1 MAESS
6 SKFAVLSGDA
16 KDASDAEHSM
26 TLLQAI
32 KLYPKAI
39 GWSMF
44 LSSAI
49 AMEAFDIV
57 LIASFF
63 AYPTFREKYGALQ
76 PNGKHLISA
85 PWQAGLSNGA
95 KVGQII
101 GLFINGII
109 SERFGYRKTM
119 LFACMGMVASIFVPF
134 FAPNIKVLLAGEILM
149 GMPWGVFQ
157 TLSTAYAS
165 EVCPVALR
173 GYLTTYVNMMWG
185 LGQMI
190 ASGVL
195 RGLLSRTDEW
205 SYRIPFALQWVWPVP
220 LIIGMIF
227 APDSPWWL
235 VRRGRNEEAR
245 KSLRRLTNA
254 PDEEVDKTI
263 SMIVLTNE
271 LEKEISA
278 GTKYWDCFKGTN
290 LRRTEI
296 TMVTWAIQPL
306 SGASLMGFAV
316 YFFQQA
322 GLPTT
327 ISFDF
332 AISLYAVASKCLS
345 LHNGLSNTDFS
356 SGGRGHLL
364 VLDDSLR
371 TTHTVSL
378 RLMCTIHSTD
388 DHRLRLLSTE
398 RKTGTKLCYGRSIAP
413 VHALL

>member
-1 MAESS
+1 
-6 SKFAVLSGDA
+6 
-16 KDASDAEHSM
+16 M
-26 TLLQAI
+26 TLREAI
-32 KLYPKAI
+32 RLYPKAI
-39 GWSMF
+39 GWSIF

-63 AYPTFREKYGALQ
+63 AYPAFKTKFGVLQ
-76 PNGKHLISA
+76 PNGTYLITA
-85 PWQAGLSNGA
+85 AWQAGLSNSA
-95 KVGQII
+95 RIGQII
-101 GLFINGII
+101 GLFINGIV

-119 LFACMGMVASIFVPF
+119 LFACMGMIGSIFVPF
-134 FAPNIKVLLAGEILM
+134 FAPNIKVLIVGEVLM
-149 GMPWGVFQ
+149 GIPWGIFQ

-195 RGLLSRTDEW
+195 RGLLSRKDEW
-205 SYRIPFALQWVWPVP
+205 SYRIPFALQWVWPP
-220 LIIGMIF
+220 ILIMGMLF

-235 VRRGRNEEAR
+235 IRRGRNEDAR
-245 KSLRRLTNA
+245 KALRRLTNA
-254 PDEEVDKTI
+254 PDVEVDKTMA
-263 SMIVLTNE
+263 MIFLTNE
-271 LEKEISA
+271 LEKEIA
-278 GTKYWDCFKGTN
+278 VGAHYWDCFKGVN

-296 TMVTWAIQPL
+296 TMITWAIQPL

-332 AISLYAVASKCLS
+332 AISLYAVAS
-345 LHNGLSNTDFS
+345 
-356 SGGRGHLL
+356 R
-364 VLDDSLR
+364 
-371 TTHTVSL
+371 
-378 RLMCTIHSTD
+378 
-388 DHRLRLLSTE
+388 
-398 RKTGTKLCYGRSIAP
+398 
-413 VHALL
+413 